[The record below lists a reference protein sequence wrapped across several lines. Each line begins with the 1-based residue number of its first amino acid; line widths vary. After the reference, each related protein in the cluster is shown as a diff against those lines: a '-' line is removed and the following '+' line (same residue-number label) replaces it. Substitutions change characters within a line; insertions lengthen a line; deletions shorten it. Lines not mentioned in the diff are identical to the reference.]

1 MRYNSWTAA
10 RGLQIMAHSITCWP
24 SSTQLIQTDIDE
36 CALDEKKCNNG
47 ICQNLPGTYQCFCR
61 PGFGG
66 DHCETD
72 FQECLS
78 NPCENGG
85 TCEDAVNDFIC
96 LCPPGFEGM

>member
-1 MRYNSWTAA
+1 MFQTLTYQKNNIFNQFLRSFSLGWD
-10 RGLQIMAHSITCWP
+10 GVDC
-24 SSTQLIQTDIDE
+24 QTDIDE
-36 CALDEKKCNNG
+36 CAKDEKKCNNG
-47 ICQNLPGTYQCFCR
+47 ICQNLRGTYQCFCR